1 MLNRK
6 NKTLTFISII
16 ILILLMFPLLLV
28 VLTSFNDQ
36 DSISLPIK
44 GFTLSWY
51 ANIFQQPDFIS
62 GFESS
67 LLVAIIAS
75 LLALVIG
82 ISAVYALTRF
92 NIVHKSW
99 FQSFFL
105 SPTLIPEIVIG
116 FALYQTAVIMFRLPV
131 MPSLI
136 IGHFLLCLPYVIRLV
151 TASMLLM
158 DKNIEEAAW
167 VSGCSPQKGFF
178 LIVLPNIKASI
189 VAAFMMCF
197 INSFNNIPISLFMN
211 GPSITMLPPAILN
224 YLQNN
229 YDPTVSAISV
239 VLMIFTALIM
249 LLTEKLIGLN
259 KLTDRSN

>member
-1 MLNRK
+1 MLDRK
-6 NKTLTFISII
+6 NKTLTVISLI
-16 ILILLMFPLLLV
+16 ILALLMIPLILV
-28 VLTSFNDQ
+28 IITSFNNQ
-36 DSISLPIK
+36 DSISLPIT
-44 GFTLSWY
+44 GFTFSWY
-51 ANIFQQPDFIS
+51 GNIFQQPDFIA

-67 LLVAIIAS
+67 LIVALIAS
-75 LLALVIG
+75 FAALIIG
-82 ISAVYALTRF
+82 IPAVYALTRF
-92 NIVHKSW
+92 NIHHKSW

-116 FALYQTAVIMFRLPV
+116 FALYQTAVITFRFPV
-131 MPSLI
+131 FPSLI

-158 DKNIEEAAW
+158 NKDIEEAAW
-167 VSGCSPQKGFF
+167 ICGCSPRKGFF

-239 VLMIFTALIM
+239 LLMLFTAILMLI
-249 LLTEKLIGLN
+249 TEKAIGLN
-259 KLTDRSN
+259 KLTR